1 MLVKNITK
9 HFNKFVD
16 DVTLEV
22 AKEVYKALETYL
34 DDRYELEAKTRMKT
48 DREGAMVFKKA
59 VVAAKEAVQKASV
72 ENTEVEKNDGT
83 PDSVFHH
90 SV

>member
-9 HFNKFVD
+9 HFNKFID

-22 AKEVYKALETYL
+22 AKEAYKALETYL

-59 VVAAKEAVQKASV
+59 VVAAKEAAHKASV
-72 ENTEVEKNDGT
+72 EKTEGEKQNE
-83 PDSVFHH
+83 VLHQA
-90 SV
+90 V